1 MELKQNVIPHGSLAR
16 GDICGL
22 GLQELQRTE
31 VQVNGFAGGLIW
43 QCVCVCVYVCLQCMD
58 SNRGHCLT
66 NHHPSIAELVV
77 TCVDVVK
84 KKGEK
89 VKK

>member
-1 MELKQNVIPHGSLAR
+1 MDLLEGLYGSV
-16 GDICGL
+16 CK
-22 GLQELQRTE
+22 
-31 VQVNGFAGGLIW
+31 
-43 QCVCVCVYVCLQCMD
+43 CVCVCVCLQCMD

-66 NHHPSIAELVV
+66 NHRPSIAELVV

-89 VKK
+89 VKKNEDIVSCY